1 MYTLAEENYLK
12 AIYALWEKSQ
22 ESVNTNA
29 IADKLQ
35 TKAASVT
42 DMVKKLSDKRMLK
55 YEKYKG
61 VMLTDKGMKI
71 AVSVVRKHRLWEVF
85 LHEKLKFGWDE
96 VHEIAEQL
104 EHIDSPLLIDRL
116 EEFLG
121 FPAFDPHGDVI
132 PGKNGEVKV
141 SNFQVLSEVK
151 VGANVI
157 MSGVVDHSPSFLQ
170 YLDKLDLSLGVIFQ
184 LAEKEMYDGSL
195 VIKLNNK
202 LLQLSKEV
210 ARNILVRIK

>member
-42 DMVKKLSDKRMLK
+42 DMVKKLSDKKMLK

-85 LHEKLKFGWDE
+85 LHEKLNFGWDE

-184 LAEKEMYDGSL
+184 LTEKEMYDGSL

-202 LLQLSKEV
+202 PLQLSKEV

>member
-42 DMVKKLSDKRMLK
+42 DMVKKLSDKKMLK

-85 LHEKLKFGWDE
+85 LHEKLNFGWDE

-202 LLQLSKEV
+202 PLQLSKEV

>member
-42 DMVKKLSDKRMLK
+42 DMVKKLSDKKMLK

-85 LHEKLKFGWDE
+85 LHEKLNFGWDE

-184 LAEKEMYDGSL
+184 LAENEMYDGSL

>member
-184 LAEKEMYDGSL
+184 LVEKEMYDGSL

>member
-42 DMVKKLSDKRMLK
+42 DMVKKLSDKKMLK

-85 LHEKLKFGWDE
+85 LHEKLNFGWDE

-151 VGANVI
+151 VGANVT

-184 LAEKEMYDGSL
+184 LTEKEIYDGSL

-202 LLQLSKEV
+202 SLQLSKEV

>member
-42 DMVKKLSDKRMLK
+42 DMVKKLSDKKMLK

-85 LHEKLKFGWDE
+85 LHEKLNFGWDE

-184 LAEKEMYDGSL
+184 LVEKEMYDGSL

-202 LLQLSKEV
+202 PLQLSKEV